1 MSDAN
6 QRNFEVRMNRINRRQ
21 QRLSRG
27 YVMSVN
33 HDGLIIAEP
42 KARSSVIPWRGILF
56 VLVGTLIVKGVMLA
70 QIGPEAYDARVATL
84 ASGQPGREDRRL
96 RSFCRSGH
104 AMDRGQGRPA
114 LARGVIPRGV
124 RMGTGKGRSLGTRPF
139 RFNAGHSGRRSRF
152 RPG

>member
-6 QRNFEVRMNRINRRQ
+6 QRNFEVRMNRISRRQ

-42 KARSSVIPWRGILF
+42 KPRSSVIPWRGLLF

-70 QIGPEAYDARVATL
+70 QIGPEAYEARVATL
-84 ASGQPGREDRRL
+84 ASGNEVEKVGAYVLTADPITQW
-96 RSFCRSGH
+96 
-104 AMDRGQGRPA
+104 
-114 LARGVIPRGV
+114 I
-124 RMGTGKGRSLGTRPF
+124 
-139 RFNAGHSGRRSRF
+139 AGLVAPILPEG
-152 RPG
+152 